1 MNERLTQEHKA
12 RLSAP
17 EAKQMYDQLC
27 QACEERPGGMDDVS
41 QGIVGDVAML
51 EQLKVMLYEDVA
63 KRGMTINWHNGRQSG
78 VRENKSIQQA
88 RMLMEQQR
96 KHLNELKLTPASQK
110 RTADAPEPA
119 APAAPATPEEE
130 FDDFPD
136 S

>member
-1 MNERLTQEHKA
+1 MNERLMQEHKA
-12 RLSAP
+12 RLSKPQAR
-17 EAKQMYDQLC
+17 QMYDQLC

-51 EQLKVMLYEDVA
+51 EEMKLTLYEDVA
-63 KRGMTINWHNGRQSG
+63 KRGATISWHNGRQSG

-96 KHLNELKLTPASQK
+96 KHLSELKLTPASQK
-110 RTADAPEPA
+110 RPPDTPEPVA
-119 APAAPATPEEE
+119 AQTPEDE
-130 FDDFPD
+130 FDAFPD